1 MLANMAIDHDARAA
15 VVGIARA
22 NDGFVSLTAARQAD
36 VSDKVLADMTRHGL
50 LERVHLGLYRA
61 TSVPWSWEALQL
73 AAVRAGGP
81 RACAACSGAAGLLGL
96 PGVPLGRPEIV
107 VAGTRLLRIDGV
119 RVHRTRELPDED
131 VTTVAGVRCT
141 TGPRTL
147 IDLAGRFSAT
157 HCIELVDAAIGAG
170 IATRARLYERAT
182 ALRNGRAGVGTLV
195 EFTAPDAEGVFR
207 STLERASPGACA
219 DTVCP
224 APRSTGRCG
233 CGAGC
238 SCRTRCGRRTTS
250 SRSSTACASTRRP
263 PSGAETTS
271 ASTRSRNSACGSSSS
286 RGGRCSTSSPPS
298 RRRCAGRWV
307 LQALVCHL
315 SAPLER
321 SGDTPPQEMTDRV
334 RRRGVRLR
342 RRGRGRR

>member
-195 EFTAPDAEGVFR
+195 EVTAPDAEGVFR
-207 STLERASPGACA
+207 STLERRFARGLRRHGLPRPEVNRPLRLRGRVFVPDALWPSHDLVTELHGLRFHSTPAQRGRDDERLNAFTELGLRVLVFTWRQVFDEFAAVAATLRRALGAS
-219 DTVCP
+219 
-224 APRSTGRCG
+224 
-233 CGAGC
+233 GAGV
-238 SCRTRCGRRTTS
+238 SPE
-250 SRSSTACASTRRP
+250 RP
-263 PSGAETTS
+263 TGA
-271 ASTRSRNSACGSSSS
+271 
-286 RGGRCSTSSPPS
+286 
-298 RRRCAGRWV
+298 
-307 LQALVCHL
+307 
-315 SAPLER
+315 
-321 SGDTPPQEMTDRV
+321 
-334 RRRGVRLR
+334 LR
-342 RRGRGRR
+342 